1 MVLANPSYLCKLTR
15 TKRMP
20 DSTCILTRTQARF
33 PYSHSRKSSFSMGP
47 YQDWPNFVFM
57 YTSVL
62 FGSSCRSGMEANVLP
77 SMLGSSNTCVW
88 RWALVISVWKS
99 ALVIS
104 VWKSALVISVWK
116 SALVISVWKSALVIS
131 VWESALVISVWK
143 SALVISVWK
152 SALVISVWKSALVI
166 SVWKSALVISVWKS
180 ALVISVWK
188 SALVIKNY
196 ISCSSGGRLTR
207 AVPGLHFWSMMPS
220 MQGSTNTCVRHGI
233 GLPSEGEAECHIW
246 GAMMCAYAS
255 NSRVQSV
262 LADPADQNVERGL

>member
-166 SVWKSALVISVWKS
+166 SVWKSALVI
-180 ALVISVWK
+180 
-188 SALVIKNY
+188 KNY

>member
-131 VWESALVISVWK
+131 VW
-143 SALVISVWK
+143 
-152 SALVISVWKSALVI
+152 
-166 SVWKSALVISVWKS
+166 
-180 ALVISVWK
+180 K